1 VEAVDNQMGADSW
14 RIPDGTLLNLPHNAR
29 VKFETIAVHVTEP
42 DPLTG
47 AVAPPIH
54 LATTFTRD
62 ADLALTGDFQYARE
76 GGPTHALLEAALA
89 RLDGGKA
96 ALVFASGMAAGMAIL
111 EGLNPGDRVIL
122 PDDAYYGFH
131 VASRDFLAKWG
142 IVTDLVDMGDLANLE
157 RALSRP
163 ARVVWLETP
172 SNPLLKI
179 VDLAA
184 AIALA
189 KRAGAAVVVD
199 NTFATPALQRP
210 LELGADVTLQASTK
224 YLGGHSDVMGGALVF
239 ARRNGLFDR
248 VEHARHILG
257 AVASPFASW
266 LVLRGLRTLALRME
280 RHAQNAMAVARA
292 LENHPK
298 IAAVHYPGL
307 TNHPGHAIAARQMSA
322 FGGMLSFRVRGGRD
336 AAIAAV
342 SRAKLFVRATSL
354 GSVESLIEHRATSEG
369 AGSTAPPE
377 LIRLSIGIEH
387 PDDLIADLEQSL

>member
-1 VEAVDNQMGADSW
+1 LA
-14 RIPDGTLLNLPHNAR
+14 TYPHNALVR
-29 VKFETIAVHVTEP
+29 FETIAVHATEP
-42 DPLTG
+42 DSQTG

-54 LATTFTRD
+54 LATTFTR
-62 ADLALTGDFQYARE
+62 ASDLSLTGDFQYARE
-76 GGPTHALLEAALA
+76 GGPTHALLETALA
-89 RLDGGKA
+89 RLDGGDA
-96 ALVFASGMAAGMAIL
+96 ALVFASGMAAGLALL
-111 EGLNPGDRVIL
+111 EGLASGDRVIV
-122 PDDAYYGFH
+122 PDDAYYGIR

-142 IVTDLVDMGDLANLE
+142 IATDVVDMGDLANLE
-157 RALSRP
+157 RALARP
-163 ARVVWLETP
+163 ARLVWLETP

-179 VDLAA
+179 VDLAG

-189 KRAGAAVVVD
+189 KKAGAITVVD

-210 LELGADVTLQASTK
+210 LDLGADVTLQASTK

-239 ARRNGLFDR
+239 ARRDALFDR

-280 RHAQNAMAVARA
+280 RHAQNATAVAAA
-292 LENHPK
+292 LAQHAGV
-298 IAAVHYPGL
+298 AAVHYPGL
-307 TNHPGHAIAARQMSA
+307 ASHPGHAIAAKQMSA

-336 AAIAAV
+336 AAIAVV
-342 SRAKLFVRATSL
+342 SKAKLFVRATSL
-354 GSVESLIEHRATSEG
+354 GCVESLIEHRATSEG

-387 PDDLIADLEQSL
+387 PDDLIADLEQALTK

>member
-1 VEAVDNQMGADSW
+1 M
-14 RIPDGTLLNLPHNAR
+14 TLEESGNCPHNAP
-29 VKFETIAVHVTEP
+29 VKFETLAVHVTEP
-42 DPLTG
+42 DPVTG

-76 GGPTHALLEAALA
+76 GGPTHASLEAALA
-89 RLDGGKA
+89 RLDGGEA
-96 ALVFASGMAAGMAIL
+96 GLVFASGMAAGLAIL
-111 EGLNPGDRVIL
+111 QGLNPGDRVIL
-122 PDDAYYGFH
+122 PDDAYYGFE

-142 IVTDLVDMGDLANLE
+142 VVTEVVDMGDLANLE
-157 RALSRP
+157 RALLRP

-172 SNPLLKI
+172 SNPLLRI

-189 KRAGAAVVVD
+189 KSAGAVAVVD

-239 ARRNGLFDR
+239 ARRDAWFDR

-280 RHAQNAMAVARA
+280 RHAQNALAVARA
-292 LENHPK
+292 LEQHPK
-298 IAAVHYPGL
+298 VAAVHYPGL
-307 TNHPGHAIAARQMSA
+307 ASHAGHAIAARQMSG

-336 AAIAAV
+336 EAIAAV

-369 AGSTAPPE
+369 DGSKAPPE
-377 LIRLSIGIEH
+377 LVRLSIGIEH
-387 PDDLIADLEQSL
+387 PDDLIADLTQALR